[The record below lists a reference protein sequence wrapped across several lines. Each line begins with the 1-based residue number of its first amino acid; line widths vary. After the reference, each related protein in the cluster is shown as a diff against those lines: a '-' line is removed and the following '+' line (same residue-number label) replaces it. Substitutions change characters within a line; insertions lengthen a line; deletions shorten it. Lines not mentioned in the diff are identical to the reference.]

1 MKKVG
6 FNSQMLDE
14 LSSMIGKTLKE
25 IKYDAT
31 ADSIAGF
38 GNIALLVDNQ
48 ILEISNRED
57 MEGFDEDYESSHFTC
72 RYVDKFIPVVNK
84 IDVKIMPINEV
95 VKDINIINDL
105 IDVDSQDYHIDYDM
119 AIEIVTDQ
127 HKYVIS
133 RGYYYSEIITISVDK
148 EMDEIYPMSQVI
160 EDWQDDDT
168 PLEVKVNRI
177 NKNIKERR
185 NLS

>member
-6 FNSQMLDE
+6 FNDQMIDT

-25 IKYDAT
+25 IKYDEDNCT
-31 ADSIAGF
+31 GF
-38 GNIALLVDNQ
+38 GNVALIVDEQ

-57 MEGFDEDYESSHFTC
+57 MDGFDEEYESSHFAC
-72 RYVDKFIPVVNK
+72 SYVEEFIPVVNNADIK
-84 IDVKIMPINEV
+84 TMTINEV
-95 VKDINIINDL
+95 VQDINIVNDL
-105 IDVDSQDYHIDYDM
+105 IDIDSQDYHIDYDM

-148 EMDEIYPMSQVI
+148 EMDEIYPVSKVI

-177 NKNIKERR
+177 KNNIKERK
-185 NLS
+185 NNN